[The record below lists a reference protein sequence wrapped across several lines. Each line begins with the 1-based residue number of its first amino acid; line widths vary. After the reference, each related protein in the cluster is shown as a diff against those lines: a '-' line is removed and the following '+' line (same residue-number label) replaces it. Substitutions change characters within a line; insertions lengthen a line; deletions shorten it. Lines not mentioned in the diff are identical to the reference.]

1 MQKIDYL
8 SYKPSDE
15 QHVDHWLKV
24 GTSDEFPENGGL
36 CFKHRELQIAVV
48 NFTNRNEWYA
58 CQNLCPHKM
67 QMILSRGMIGSQQGE
82 PKVACPFHKKTFSLK
97 TGECLNG
104 DECHITTFPVKEI
117 NGEIYVGLIER
128 AEHAIQQDLKV

>member
-1 MQKIDYL
+1 MQKIDY
-8 SYKPSDE
+8 SNYKPLDE
-15 QHVDHWLKV
+15 QNVDNWIKV
-24 GTSDEFPENGGL
+24 GTAEEFPEDGGL
-36 CFKHRELQIAVV
+36 CFKHRELQIAVF
-48 NFTNRNEWYA
+48 NFTNRNEWFA

-104 DECHITTFPVKEI
+104 DECRITTFPVKEI
-117 NGEIYVGLIER
+117 DGEVYVGLMEHIED
-128 AEHAIQQDLKV
+128 ITPQDLVV